1 MAEETFHIGYKP
13 AFKMNKRKSLRLVCF
28 ILLLLLFE
36 VGVYAGS
43 SISEK
48 NTPDGWPE
56 QLDKR
61 RLYSFKHA
69 FIYAERKSEAAVVH
83 KRIEKAIKELDKD
96 NVKKNETIIG
106 LALIT
111 DTEEKPLVD
120 YQKIIDILREVH
132 EQHQSEKTKK
142 DLKSAIEA
150 KEGIEKE
157 GMDMDILMSIAPI
170 PVEPNLL
177 PEIINKFPKGVEE
190 QVDFCVFVPTS
201 RNIKY
206 GFKKMFD
213 FAIKKQKIGILE
225 RLALIP
231 LMPFIVGKVV
241 DGMKKSQQLIVYERL
256 LEKQKHLSKEQ
267 REDKFKAYK
276 KKLGL
281 GDDDYD
287 YGSKPDKKK
296 IGQSK

>member
-13 AFKMNKRKSLRLVCF
+13 ALKLNKRKSLRLVC
-28 ILLLLLFE
+28 IVSLLLFE
-36 VGVYAGS
+36 VGVYAGN

-48 NTPDGWPE
+48 NTPDGWPV

-61 RLYSFKHA
+61 NLYFFKHA
-69 FIYAERKSEAAVVH
+69 FIYAGRKSEAVVVH

-96 NVKKNETIIG
+96 RIVKDDEIIG

-111 DTEEKPLVD
+111 DTKEKLLVD
-120 YQKIIDILREVH
+120 YQKIIDALQKTHKQRP
-132 EQHQSEKTKK
+132 SEKTEK
-142 DLKSAIEA
+142 DLKSAIDA

-190 QVDFCVFVPTS
+190 HVDFCVFVPTS

-225 RLALIP
+225 RLALVP
-231 LMPFIVGKVV
+231 LMPFIEGKVV
-241 DGMKKSQQLIVYERL
+241 DGMKKSQQLVVYERL